1 MFCALIFAMVVALF
15 LLAAAARSNEEQPRT
30 MIPGCKA
37 AEESTKSV
45 PVLTDFS
52 ALQKVARCALFI
64 SRTVSGLDLSCR
76 SYG

>member
-1 MFCALIFAMVVALF
+1 MKIRMLCALIFAMVVALF
-15 LLAAAARSNEEQPRT
+15 LLAGAARSDEEQRRT

-52 ALQKVARCALFI
+52 VAAEGGPLRALYF
-64 SRTVSGLDLSCR
+64 
-76 SYG
+76 